1 MTDLALATPL
11 WLAMLTIVV
20 NALVGAL
27 HGYLDGSRHWDV
39 VGVVTFALVMGLGG
53 GFLRDVLLGLP
64 AQSLRTPWPV
74 LATLVAAALA
84 RVVAPAARRAP
95 RLLGTLD
102 VVALALF
109 AITGTATAS
118 AHGVPALPAVLVGVV
133 SAVGGGVLVSVLRG
147 EVPSILVPS
156 RPQALLAAIV
166 GAAYLG
172 LARWDADAAYVLSA
186 ALGVALHLVAE
197 RREVRTRTLSAVA

>member
-1 MTDLALATPL
+1 MTDLALSTPL
-11 WLAMLTIVV
+11 WLAVLTIVV

-27 HGYLDGSRHWDV
+27 HGYLDRDRHWDV

-53 GFLRDVLLGLP
+53 GFLRDLLLGLP

-74 LATLVAAALA
+74 LTTLVAV
-84 RVVAPAARRAP
+84 VVARLVAPVAQRIP

-102 VVALALF
+102 VVALSLF
-109 AITGTATAS
+109 AITGTATAA

-156 RPQALLAAIV
+156 RPQALLAAVV
-166 GAAYLG
+166 GACYLV
-172 LARWDADAAYVLSA
+172 LAQWGSGTAYVASA
-186 ALGVALHLVAE
+186 VIGVALHLLAE
-197 RREVRTRTLSAVA
+197 RREVETRPLSAVI

>member
-1 MTDLALATPL
+1 MTDLALSTPL
-11 WLAMLTIVV
+11 WLAVLTIVV

-27 HGYLDGSRHWDV
+27 HGYLDRDRHWDV
-39 VGVVTFALVMGLGG
+39 VGIVTFALVMGLGG

-74 LATLVAAALA
+74 LATLVAVPLA
-84 RVVAPAARRAP
+84 RAVAAVAQRIP
-95 RLLGTLD
+95 RLLGALD
-102 VVALALF
+102 VVALSLF

-118 AHGVPALPAVLVGVV
+118 VHGVPALPAVLVGVI

-156 RPQALLAAIV
+156 RPQALLAAVV
-166 GAAYLG
+166 GAAYLVLVPWG
-172 LARWDADAAYVLSA
+172 ADTAYLASA
-186 ALGVALHLVAE
+186 AIGVALHLLAE
-197 RREVRTRTLSAVA
+197 RREVRTRPLSAVV

>member
-1 MTDLALATPL
+1 MTDLALSTPL

-27 HGYLDGSRHWDV
+27 HGYLDESRHWDV

-53 GFLRDVLLGLP
+53 GFLRDALLGLP

-74 LATLVAAALA
+74 LATLVAVVLA
-84 RVVAPAARRAP
+84 RLVAPAAQRLP
-95 RLLGTLD
+95 RLLAALD
-102 VVALALF
+102 AVALALF

-118 AHGVPALPAVLVGVV
+118 VHGVPALPAVLVGVV

-147 EVPSILVPS
+147 QVPDILVPS

-166 GAAYLG
+166 GGTYLA
-172 LARWDADAAYVLSA
+172 LAGWDANAAYVVSGT
-186 ALGVALHLVAE
+186 LGVALHLVVTQ
-197 RREVRTRTLSAVA
+197 RDVRTRPLSAVR

>member
-1 MTDLALATPL
+1 MTDLALSTPL
-11 WLAMLTIVV
+11 WLAVLTIVV

-27 HGYLDGSRHWDV
+27 HGYLDRDRHWDV

-74 LATLVAAALA
+74 LATLVAV
-84 RVVAPAARRAP
+84 VVARLVAPVAQRIP
-95 RLLGTLD
+95 RLLGALD
-102 VVALALF
+102 VVALSLF
-109 AITGTATAS
+109 AITGTATAA

-156 RPQALLAAIV
+156 RPQALLAAVV
-166 GAAYLG
+166 GACYLV
-172 LARWDADAAYVLSA
+172 LAQWGSGTAYVASA
-186 ALGVALHLVAE
+186 VIGVALHLLAE
-197 RREVRTRTLSAVA
+197 RREVETRPLSAVI

>member
-1 MTDLALATPL
+1 MTDLALSTPL
-11 WLAMLTIVV
+11 WLAFATIVV

-27 HGYLDGSRHWDV
+27 HGYLDPVKHWDV

-53 GFLRDVLLGLP
+53 GFLRDMLLGLP

-74 LATLVAAALA
+74 LATLVAVLLA
-84 RVVAPAARRAP
+84 RLVAPLAQRAP
-95 RLLGTLD
+95 RLLGSLD
-102 VVALALF
+102 ALALALF

-147 EVPSILVPS
+147 EVPDILVPS
-156 RPQALLAAIV
+156 RPQALLAAVV
-166 GAAYLG
+166 GATYLV
-172 LARWDADAAYVLSA
+172 LVRWDANAAYVVSGS
-186 ALGVALHLVAE
+186 LGVALHLLAD
-197 RREVRTRTLSAVA
+197 RREVRTRPMSAIA

>member
-11 WLAMLTIVV
+11 WIAVLTIVV

-27 HGYLDGSRHWDV
+27 HGYLDRDRHWDV

-53 GFLRDVLLGLP
+53 GFLRDALLGLP

-74 LATLVAAALA
+74 LATLVAVPLA
-84 RVVAPAARRAP
+84 RLVAPVARRVP
-95 RLLGTLD
+95 RLLGGLD
-102 VVALALF
+102 ALALALF
-109 AITGTATAS
+109 AITGTATAT

-133 SAVGGGVLVSVLRG
+133 SGVGGGVLVSVLRG

-156 RPQALLAAIV
+156 RPQALLAAVV
-166 GAAYLG
+166 GAAYLVVS
-172 LARWDADAAYVLSA
+172 RWDPGTAYVA
-186 ALGVALHLVAE
+186 AAMLGVALHLLAD
-197 RREVRTRTLSAVA
+197 RRQVRTRPLSAIA

>member
-1 MTDLALATPL
+1 MTDLALSTPL
-11 WLAMLTIVV
+11 WLAVLTIVV

-27 HGYLDGSRHWDV
+27 HGYLDRDRHWDV

-74 LATLVAAALA
+74 LATLVAV
-84 RVVAPAARRAP
+84 VVARLVAPVAQRIP
-95 RLLGTLD
+95 RLLGALD
-102 VVALALF
+102 VVALSLF
-109 AITGTATAS
+109 AITGTATAA

-156 RPQALLAAIV
+156 RPQALLAAVV
-166 GAAYLG
+166 GACYLV
-172 LARWDADAAYVLSA
+172 LAQWGSDTAYVASA
-186 ALGVALHLVAE
+186 VIGVALHLLAE
-197 RREVRTRTLSAVA
+197 RREVETRPLSAVI

>member
-1 MTDLALATPL
+1 MTDLALSTPL
-11 WLAMLTIVV
+11 WLAVLTIVV

-27 HGYLDGSRHWDV
+27 HGYLDRDRHWDV
-39 VGVVTFALVMGLGG
+39 VGIVTFALVMGLGG

-74 LATLVAAALA
+74 LATLVAVPFA
-84 RVVAPAARRAP
+84 RAVAPVAQRIP
-95 RLLGTLD
+95 RLLGALD
-102 VVALALF
+102 ALALSLF

-118 AHGVPALPAVLVGVV
+118 AHGVPALPAVLVGVI

-156 RPQALLAAIV
+156 RPQALLAAVV
-166 GAAYLG
+166 GAAYLA
-172 LARWDADAAYVLSA
+172 LAPWDPDTAYVASA
-186 ALGVALHLVAE
+186 VIGVALHLLAE
-197 RREVRTRTLSAVA
+197 RREVRTRPLSAVV